1 MNRRPSPNPR
11 RAYIR
16 RIRRI
21 AWRREAV
28 VRRRRHIENLLDAR
42 HRCADAS
49 EFVAPDAAAWASAWL
64 ARHRHLLRDGDG
76 RR

>member
-28 VRRRRHIENLLDAR
+28 VRRRRHIEELVNLL
-42 HRCADAS
+42 HRYGTAS
-49 EFVAPDAAAWASAWL
+49 EFVAPDAADGCADWL

-76 RR
+76 R